1 MHRQN
6 AHRFRFS
13 LAAVFVA
20 TAVIGLVTVGV
31 RALVTDGSHLMLGAA
46 VWYLGAF
53 NMMLFAALGNAFAGA
68 RGTIFAAVVS
78 AVLWFLALCMVESF
92 EPIVVSLLGLHA
104 IVVVAMTVGIIWP
117 LIRNREPDTDGEETA
132 HRLLEQRR
140 RGWPPPD
147 PTESQDPH
155 RSK

>member
-1 MHRQN
+1 MRGQN

-20 TAVIGLVTVGV
+20 TAVIGVVTAAV
-31 RALVTDGSHLMLGAA
+31 RAIVKDESHVMLGAA

-53 NMMLFAALGNAFAGA
+53 NMILFTALGNAFAGS
-68 RGTIFAAVVS
+68 RGTIFAAVLS
-78 AVLWFLALCMVESF
+78 AVLWFSALCMVESF
-92 EPIVVSLLGLHA
+92 EPIVVSLFGLHA
-104 IVVVAMTVGIIWP
+104 IVVTALTIGIIWP
-117 LIRNREPDTDGEETA
+117 LIKNREPETDGEETT

-147 PTESQDPH
+147 
-155 RSK
+155 